1 MTKEQAFSIIGGAR
15 LGSSSPPKSMPMTSS
30 ISSDRQIEVKMSI
43 KYISCIPVWIF
54 SPAILGDVSVEHE
67 ERFHLD
73 LIIATM
79 RNDTRVCGAPVC
91 GLIARLL
98 DMDESLNIAYKT

>member
-1 MTKEQAFSIIGGAR
+1 MVISDERTGILNYWGCAPG
-15 LGSSSPPKSMPMTSS
+15 LVLPPKSMPMTSS

-43 KYISCIPVWIF
+43 KYISCIPVWTF

-73 LIIATM
+73 LIIAT
-79 RNDTRVCGAPVC
+79 
-91 GLIARLL
+91 I
-98 DMDESLNIAYKT
+98 

>member
-1 MTKEQAFSIIGGAR
+1 
-15 LGSSSPPKSMPMTSS
+15 
-30 ISSDRQIEVKMSI
+30 MSI

-79 RNDTRVCGAPVC
+79 RNDIYKGVWSASMRV
-91 GLIARLL
+91 
-98 DMDESLNIAYKT
+98 DS